1 MTQLSHRMERP
12 PRTQKPRRILAADI
26 GGTNSRFAAFV
37 LESGILRREDSVWL
51 STTGA
56 GSFAE
61 LLDQLAQSSLPLT
74 PQEADVIVL
83 GVAGPVRER
92 RRVTPPN
99 IAWGIDLDSLPA
111 AYGMQDVL
119 LVNDFLAQA
128 YACVSPAL
136 HAARTVLPGTPEP
149 GAPVAVMGAGTG
161 FGHALL
167 LETAPGRFKAV
178 PSEGG
183 HAHFPF
189 AGKEEF
195 AFADF
200 LRKETGR
207 KQVVGDM
214 VITGSG
220 IRNLH
225 AFLTGERLTSREVTA
240 KLKPD
245 SPVLEW
251 FARLF
256 GRACHDYVLQTLAL
270 GGLVLTGGVAAGS
283 PAVVLHPA
291 FAEEFTASDTHAP
304 LLRNVPV
311 RLNTDEEFGLWGAA
325 QLGVYVLHGNAM
337 ELP

>member
-12 PRTQKPRRILAADI
+12 PRTKKPARILAADI
-26 GGTNSRFAAFV
+26 GGTNSRFAAYI
-37 LESGILRREDSVWL
+37 LESGTLRREDSVWL
-51 STTGA
+51 STTNA
-56 GSFAE
+56 ESFAG
-61 LLDQLAQSSLPLT
+61 LLDQLAKSSLPLT

-99 IAWGIDLDSLPA
+99 IAWDIDLDLLPA
-111 AYGMQDVL
+111 AYGMQDAL

-136 HAARTVLPGTPEP
+136 HAARTVLPGNAVP

-167 LETAPGRFKAV
+167 LETAPGHFRAV

-189 AGKEEF
+189 VGKEEF

-200 LRKETGR
+200 LREETGR
-207 KQVVGDM
+207 RQVVGDM

-225 AFLTGERLTSREVTA
+225 TFLTGERLTSREVTA
-240 KLKPD
+240 KIKPD

-256 GRACHDYVLQTLAL
+256 GRACHDFVLQTLAF
-270 GGLVLTGGVAAGS
+270 GGLVLTGGVAAGT
-283 PAVVLHPA
+283 PDVALHPA
-291 FAEEFTASDTHAP
+291 FAEEFTASDTHGA
-304 LLRNVPV
+304 LLKNVPV

-325 QLGVYVLHGNAM
+325 QLGAFALQGKDM
-337 ELP
+337 RLP